1 MLPSSPLD
9 LIWRAVTPLVQQLEA
24 LGQALEVCA
33 TYYPWCAGCAAG
45 LALLLLAGLVLREAR
60 DGGGERGRHEG
71 TNGARDPQRNRAVEP
86 FEWGLSG

>member
-24 LGQALEVCA
+24 LGHALEVCA
-33 TYYPWCAGCAAG
+33 TYVPWCAGCATG
-45 LALLLLAGLVLREAR
+45 LALLLLTGLMLQEAR
-60 DGGGERGRHEG
+60 NGGGERGRHED
-71 TNGARDPQRNRAVEP
+71 TDGAREPQRNCGAEP